1 MLYGQCSVWAGG
13 GVAAESKEETSRRHP
28 SVPDR

>member
-1 MLYGQCSVWAGG
+1 MLYGQCSVWAG